1 MGKIR
6 LNIEVTRDL
15 VSLLDS
21 LADMEG
27 TTRSELV
34 RRGINV
40 LKAYQE
46 QREVGRPH
54 IGFTKDP
61 QRLDAEILGI
71 LSSAVHVVAPQ
82 SHASA
87 PAVLVSAPPPQPRL
101 TAASGPAPVSMEV
114 ALSRWTVH
122 QPHAVNMKG

>member
-6 LNIEVTRDL
+6 LNIEVTQEL

-21 LADMEG
+21 LADLEG

-34 RRGINV
+34 RRSISV
-40 LKAYQE
+40 LKACHE
-46 QREVGRPH
+46 QREIGRPH
-54 IGFTKDP
+54 LGFSKDP

-71 LSSAVHVVAPQ
+71 LSSPLKVA
-82 SHASA
+82 A
-87 PAVLVSAPPPQPRL
+87 PRAQTAQPALVSAPTPQVRPVAPL
-101 TAASGPAPVSMEV
+101 APAPVSMEV

>member
-6 LNIEVTRDL
+6 LNIEVTQDL

-54 IGFTKDP
+54 LGFTKDP

-71 LSSAVHVVAPQ
+71 LNSAAHVAAPLGHGSTQ
-82 SHASA
+82 
-87 PAVLVSAPPPQPRL
+87 AVLVSAPPPPPRPM
-101 TAASGPAPVSMEV
+101 AASGPAPVSMEI

>member
-6 LNIEVTRDL
+6 LNIEVTQDL

-54 IGFTKDP
+54 LGFTKDP

-71 LSSAVHVVAPQ
+71 LSSAVRVTSPQ
-82 SHASA
+82 SYAS
-87 PAVLVSAPPPQPRL
+87 PQAVLVSAPPPPRPM
-101 TAASGPAPVSMEV
+101 AASGPAPVSMEI